1 MSFPLVGNLSLVIG
15 GDKFYTLR
23 SMPQFLISVILA
35 CPESFLHFRTSRK
48 DSLLSES
55 TEATRQAGMTL
66 KDSEQVGMTGKESV
80 KDRWQ

>member
-35 CPESFLHFRTSRK
+35 CPVTS
-48 DSLLSES
+48 
-55 TEATRQAGMTL
+55 ATRQAGMTL
-66 KDSEQVGMTGKESV
+66 KDSEQVGMTDKESV
-80 KDRWQ
+80 KD